1 MRPLTSANDGF
12 YYEVLLRLKDRDG
25 TVIEPNAFLPTA
37 ERFEMNVKIDKW
49 VISNTFEYLHANPE
63 HLANLKRC
71 SINLNCHSL
80 ADRDFK
86 LFVLNAFDKYAIPYD
101 KICFEVIES
110 VAIIKM
116 EDTLRFMQSFKELGC
131 SFALDDFGSGFS
143 SYNYLKSLP
152 VDIVKIDG
160 AFIKDMLNDPVD
172 VAMVASI
179 KEVAKAMGMTTVA
192 EFVESDATMAQL
204 GRIGIDFAQGF
215 SVSAPKP
222 LNTFTPL

>member
-1 MRPLTSANDGF
+1 MWDKRIFHLGVSIGMVVCDNSDTTGEQYLSMADAACYFAKEQGRNQIHLYHKNDKSMQRYQKELDWVTTINHAHDEDRFLLYYQLMRPLTSANDGF

-86 LFVLNAFDKYAIPYD
+86 LFVLKTLNLLY
-101 KICFEVIES
+101 S
-110 VAIIKM
+110 
-116 EDTLRFMQSFKELGC
+116 DT
-131 SFALDDFGSGFS
+131 
-143 SYNYLKSLP
+143 YN
-152 VDIVKIDG
+152 
-160 AFIKDMLNDPVD
+160 
-172 VAMVASI
+172 
-179 KEVAKAMGMTTVA
+179 
-192 EFVESDATMAQL
+192 
-204 GRIGIDFAQGF
+204 
-215 SVSAPKP
+215 
-222 LNTFTPL
+222 